1 MKHAKYKL
9 PTLVMI
15 GVMVLTLVISMSIA
29 VAATTNSLSSS
40 GSNAATNKLSG
51 YVTEVGKMNQ
61 ELSKQSI
68 DNVITTITFS
78 EALSNATLQEYVEK
92 YDIRIVQLQARGFDA
107 DGNRITF
114 FSRTDKG
121 IDETYRM
128 LNELAAG
135 DGIDFVGVIGM
146 YALTDAENIGIIQA
160 DRYTFLADTTGDA
173 FFTGNQ
179 STNGIQRNTAK
190 YGDAVSKAFPQSVA
204 WDAEELEL
212 VDYSR
217 K

>member
-1 MKHAKYKL
+1 MKQAKHKM

-15 GVMVLTLVISMSIA
+15 GVTVLTLVISTSIA
-29 VAATTNSLSSS
+29 VAAATIAPPPSESNTT
-40 GSNAATNKLSG
+40 ANKLWG
-51 YVTEVGKMNQ
+51 YVAEVGEMNQ
-61 ELSKQSI
+61 DLSKQPM

-78 EALSNATLQEYVEK
+78 EALSNVTLQEYVEK

-107 DGNRITF
+107 EGNRITF

-121 IDETYRM
+121 IDETYRI

-135 DGIDFVGVIGM
+135 DGVDFVGVIGL
-146 YALTDAENIGIIQA
+146 YALTDAENIGAIQA
-160 DRYTFLADTTGDA
+160 DRYTFLADATGDA

-179 STNGIQRNTAK
+179 RTYGIQRNTEE
-190 YGDAVSKAFPQSVA
+190 YGDEVGKAFPQSVA
-204 WDAEELEL
+204 WDAEELGF